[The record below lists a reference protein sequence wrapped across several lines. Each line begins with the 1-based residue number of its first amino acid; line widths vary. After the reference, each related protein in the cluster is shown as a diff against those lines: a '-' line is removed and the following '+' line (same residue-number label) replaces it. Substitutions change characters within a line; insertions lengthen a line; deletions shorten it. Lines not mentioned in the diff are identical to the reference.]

1 MAPTFSLDVPTIAD
15 AAAIARVRVEGWR
28 FAYAGRVP
36 SEHLGEGAIAR
47 RTERWEGTLAEL
59 DPARL
64 AASYRV
70 ARDAQGVVVG
80 FCVVAAARDENPPA
94 ELEIWSLY
102 VRTELHGSGAAR
114 ALVEDLLDG
123 RPAYLWVADPN
134 PRAQAFYAKLGFSA
148 DGAVM
153 LDPDLDGL
161 REIRMVR
168 TAAPADVPRA

>member
-1 MAPTFSLDVPTIAD
+1 MAPLFSLDVPTIAD
-15 AAAIARVRVEGWR
+15 AAAIARVHVEGWR

-47 RTERWEGTLAEL
+47 RTERWEGILAEL

-70 ARDAQGVVVG
+70 ARDAQGVVAG
-80 FCVVAAARDENPPA
+80 FCVAAAARDENPPA

-102 VRTELHGSGAAR
+102 VRTDLHGSGAAH

-123 RPAYLWVADPN
+123 CPAYLWVADPN

-148 DGAVM
+148 DGSVM

-168 TAAPADVPRA
+168 AAASPNAPGT